1 MFAMYD
7 NYAVDNLIV
16 DDDSNEERLCK
27 NNSELQALMILFN
40 IAILIVTNVKIYLL
54 NQIIKMHT
62 ALIKVLKML
71 IFLWILMLLW
81 IYFS

>member
-27 NNSELQALMILFN
+27 NNSELQASMILFN